1 MKHVVSIS
9 LGSSSRNHSVEAE
22 FLGEKFKIERIGT
35 DGDKKKAIQLIEELD
50 GKVDAF
56 GMGGIDLYICIGKK
70 KYLLK
75 DAANIAKAAKK
86 TPIVDGSG
94 LKNTLERKV
103 IEYLNDE
110 YGLKFKDKKV
120 LLVCGMDRFG
130 MAETFEKYKCDLT
143 LGDVIFALGIPIPL
157 KSLKGLNVA
166 ATLLAPIVARLP
178 FELIYPTGEK
188 QESSGGKKS
197 KFGRFYRDSDIIAGD
212 FHFIKKHMPER
223 LDGKIIITNTVT
235 PKDVD
240 MLKEKGV
247 NLLITTTPNL
257 NGRSFGTNVMEG
269 VLVTLSGKELNE
281 ITAKDYED
289 LLDKM
294 DFKPRIEVLND

>member
-35 DGDKKKAIQLIEELD
+35 DGDQKKALGLIKELD

-56 GMGGIDLYICIGKK
+56 GLGGIDLYICIGKK
-70 KYLLK
+70 KYIFR
-75 DAANIAKAAKK
+75 DAKRLADVAKK

-103 IEYLNDE
+103 IKYLNNE

-120 LLVCGMDRFG
+120 LLVCAMDRFG
-130 MAETFEKYKCDLT
+130 MAETFEKFECDLT
-143 LGDVIFALGIPIPL
+143 LGDLIFALGVPIPL

-166 ATLLAPIVARLP
+166 ASLLAPIVTKLP
-178 FELIYPTGEK
+178 FELVYPTGNK
-188 QESSGGKKS
+188 QETSGKKTGHS
-197 KFGRFYRDSDIIAGD
+197 RFYHDVDIVAGD
-212 FHFIKKHMPER
+212 FHFIKKYMPER
-223 LDGKIIITNTVT
+223 MDGKIIITNTVT

-240 MLKEKGV
+240 MLKQKGV
-247 NLLITTTPNL
+247 NLLVTTTPNL

-269 VLVTLSGKELNE
+269 VLVILSGKNLNE
-281 ITAKDYED
+281 ITSEDYED

-294 DFKPRIEVLND
+294 DFKPRMEILNR

>member
-22 FLGEKFKIERIGT
+22 FLGEQFRIERIGT

-70 KYLLK
+70 KYLLR

-110 YGLKFKDKKV
+110 YGLRFKDRKV
-120 LLVCGMDRFG
+120 FLVCGMDRFG
-130 MAETFEKYKCDLT
+130 MAETFEKFECDLT
-143 LGDVIFALGIPIPL
+143 LGDLIFALGIPIPL

-178 FELIYPTGEK
+178 FELVYPTGDK
-188 QESSGGKKS
+188 QESNSKKS
-197 KFGRFYRDSDIIAGD
+197 NYGRFYQDVDVVAGD
-212 FHFIKKHMPER
+212 FHFIKKYIPER
-223 LDGKIIITNTVT
+223 MDGKIIITNTVT
-235 PKDVD
+235 QNDIDV
-240 MLKEKGV
+240 LKEKGV
-247 NLLITTTPNL
+247 SLLITTTPNL
-257 NGRSFGTNVMEG
+257 NAD
-269 VLVTLSGKELNE
+269 LS
-281 ITAKDYED
+281 AR
-289 LLDKM
+289 M
-294 DFKPRIEVLND
+294 